1 MYRKV
6 FSSFVKNHGVTALKD
21 DLSNLEH
28 LSTSLAAELFKDP
41 RLHNTYGTCE
51 TLARHATHFFLE
63 NDLFTSVHKF
73 MEKAHGSSLSIRAG
87 TSSTISFKLLVS

>member
-1 MYRKV
+1 MMLLVHDIMYCVLLVNVLIFMYRKV

-41 RLHNTYGTCE
+41 RLHNT
-51 TLARHATHFFLE
+51 
-63 NDLFTSVHKF
+63 
-73 MEKAHGSSLSIRAG
+73 
-87 TSSTISFKLLVS
+87 

>member
-1 MYRKV
+1 MLLVHDVTYYVLLVNVLIFMYCQV

-41 RLHNTYGTCE
+41 RLHNT
-51 TLARHATHFFLE
+51 
-63 NDLFTSVHKF
+63 
-73 MEKAHGSSLSIRAG
+73 
-87 TSSTISFKLLVS
+87 

>member
-6 FSSFVKNHGVTALKD
+6 FSSFVKNHSVTALKD

-41 RLHNTYGTCE
+41 RLHNT
-51 TLARHATHFFLE
+51 
-63 NDLFTSVHKF
+63 
-73 MEKAHGSSLSIRAG
+73 
-87 TSSTISFKLLVS
+87 

>member
-6 FSSFVKNHGVTALKD
+6 FSSFVKHHGVTALKD

-41 RLHNTYGTCE
+41 RLHNT
-51 TLARHATHFFLE
+51 
-63 NDLFTSVHKF
+63 
-73 MEKAHGSSLSIRAG
+73 
-87 TSSTISFKLLVS
+87 